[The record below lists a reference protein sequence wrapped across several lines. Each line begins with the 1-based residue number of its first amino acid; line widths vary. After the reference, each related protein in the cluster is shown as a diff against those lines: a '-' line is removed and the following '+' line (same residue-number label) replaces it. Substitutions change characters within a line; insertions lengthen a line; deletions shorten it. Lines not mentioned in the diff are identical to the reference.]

1 MDIWGKSFAGQR
13 SAWPKNMSWEHA
25 QGVIKEDE
33 ERVGGLGQNQ
43 MERSTRKTVSSF
55 RDMPFSHRL
64 CCSDES
70 TMNIPSSWQDKGLVG
85 WSLYP
90 GCVWEGGSQIL
101 INGFETLSSPPLL
114 SKLQLSFHLQQRW
127 ECRPGS

>member
-25 QGVIKEDE
+25 QVVIKEDE

-55 RDMPFSHRL
+55 RDIHCLFLPFKK
-64 CCSDES
+64 C
-70 TMNIPSSWQDKGLVG
+70 P
-85 WSLYP
+85 WSQHTEF
-90 GCVWEGGSQIL
+90 V
-101 INGFETLSSPPLL
+101 
-114 SKLQLSFHLQQRW
+114 H
-127 ECRPGS
+127 